1 MKKNVVLGLCG
12 GIAVYKSCEIVSSL
26 RKIGYDVKVVM
37 TDHAKE
43 FVTPLTF
50 ETISKNAVIND
61 MFAPKPHYEVEHI
74 SLAKWAGVF
83 LVAPATAN
91 AIAKFA
97 NGIADD
103 MLSTSF
109 MATEGIKVV
118 CPAMN
123 TKMYLS
129 EANLANIEKL
139 KQNGVI
145 IIEPQSG
152 MLACGDVGIG
162 RMEEPSEI
170 VKKVDELLTPKPD
183 FRGKKVLIT
192 AGATLEDIDGVRFI
206 SNRSSG
212 KMGIALAEAVL
223 ERGGQVTIVCGKVSV
238 PLPKNCA
245 IKKVES
251 TLDMYDAVMEEIDN
265 HDVFIMSAA
274 PADYRVKEKF
284 SNKIK
289 TQSLVLEFVKNPDI
303 AAAVGEKKNNKKL
316 VVFAAETEDLIANAA
331 QKLAK
336 KNADMIV
343 ANDVT
348 QEGAGFDVDTN
359 IATLLYADGR
369 IDSLPVMQKRELA
382 DEILDGIISL

>member
-26 RKIGYDVKVVM
+26 RKLGYDVKVVM

-245 IKKVES
+245 IKKVQS

>member
-170 VKKVDELLTPKPD
+170 VKKVDELLTPNAD

-336 KNADMIV
+336 KNADMTV

>member
-170 VKKVDELLTPKPD
+170 VKKVDELLTPNAD

-212 KMGIALAEAVL
+212 KMGIALAEAVI
-223 ERGGQVTIVCGKVSV
+223 ERGGQVTIVSGKVSV

>member
-170 VKKVDELLTPKPD
+170 VKKVDELLTPNAD

-238 PLPKNCA
+238 SLPRNCA

-251 TLDMYDAVMEEIDN
+251 TIDMYDAVMEEIDN

-316 VVFAAETEDLIANAA
+316 VVFAAETEDLITNAA

>member
-26 RKIGYDVKVVM
+26 RKLGYDVKVVM

-170 VKKVDELLTPKPD
+170 VKKVDELLTPNAD

-212 KMGIALAEAVL
+212 KMGIALAEAVI

-274 PADYRVKEKF
+274 PADYRVKERF

>member
-26 RKIGYDVKVVM
+26 RKLGYDVKVVM

-170 VKKVDELLTPKPD
+170 VKKVDELLTPNAD

>member
-26 RKIGYDVKVVM
+26 RKLGYDVKVVM
-37 TDHAKE
+37 TNHAKE

-170 VKKVDELLTPKPD
+170 VKKVDELLTPNAD

>member
-170 VKKVDELLTPKPD
+170 VKKVDELLTPNAD

-212 KMGIALAEAVL
+212 KMGIALAEAAI

-238 PLPKNCA
+238 ALPKNCA

>member
-170 VKKVDELLTPKPD
+170 VKKVDELLTPNAD

-212 KMGIALAEAVL
+212 KMGIALAEAAI

>member
-170 VKKVDELLTPKPD
+170 VKKVDELLTPNAD

-212 KMGIALAEAVL
+212 KMGIALAEAVI

>member
-26 RKIGYDVKVVM
+26 RKLGYDVKVVM

-170 VKKVDELLTPKPD
+170 VKKVDELLTPNAD

-206 SNRSSG
+206 GNRSSG
-212 KMGIALAEAVL
+212 KMGIALAEAAI

-289 TQSLVLEFVKNPDI
+289 THSLVLEFVKNPDI

>member
-26 RKIGYDVKVVM
+26 RKLGYDVKVVM

-212 KMGIALAEAVL
+212 KMGIALAEAVI

-251 TLDMYDAVMEEIDN
+251 TIDMYDAVMEEIDN

-359 IATLLYADGR
+359 IATLIYADGR

>member
-26 RKIGYDVKVVM
+26 RKLGYDVKVVM

-139 KQNGVI
+139 KRNGVI

-170 VKKVDELLTPKPD
+170 VKKVDELLTPNAD

-212 KMGIALAEAVL
+212 KMGIALAEAAI

-245 IKKVES
+245 IKKV
-251 TLDMYDAVMEEIDN
+251 
-265 HDVFIMSAA
+265 
-274 PADYRVKEKF
+274 
-284 SNKIK
+284 
-289 TQSLVLEFVKNPDI
+289 Q
-303 AAAVGEKKNNKKL
+303 
-316 VVFAAETEDLIANAA
+316 
-331 QKLAK
+331 
-336 KNADMIV
+336 
-343 ANDVT
+343 
-348 QEGAGFDVDTN
+348 
-359 IATLLYADGR
+359 
-369 IDSLPVMQKRELA
+369 
-382 DEILDGIISL
+382 